1 MLTDGEIRRLVA
13 MPKRILKKEPVKGYK
28 DEGNHRRCNLD
39 LVAIH
44 PGVGSFEVFIR
55 QHTLFI
61 ENYSIGL
68 RYLIDDGSMGA
79 ITLVRYNGQHGEVSR
94 SADGHYAASHIH
106 RITQEELAKGSMA
119 PQENF
124 REPTD
129 RYTTYEQALA
139 VFFSDIGVADHSA
152 HFQIRMEFPK

>member
-1 MLTDGEIRRLVA
+1 MLTDGQIRRLVA
-13 MPKRILKKEPVKGYK
+13 MPKRIVKKDPAKGYK

-39 LVAIH
+39 LAAIH
-44 PGVGSFEVFIR
+44 PSVGNFDVFIR

-68 RYLIDDGSMGA
+68 RYLTDDSSMGA

-106 RITQEELAKGSMA
+106 RITQEELEKGSLA
-119 PQENF
+119 PQDNF
-124 REPTD
+124 RELTD

-139 VFFSDIGVADHSA
+139 VFFSDVGVADYGS
-152 HFQIRMEFPK
+152 HFSIQMELPQ